1 MAINE
6 MKIKSVCVYCASNR
20 DARDIFQT
28 ETKRLGQLLAEN
40 HINCICGAGDEGLMG
55 ILSDSV
61 LAHGGK
67 MTGVIPQFM
76 VDRDW
81 AHQGLQELIVVKDMH
96 ERKQTMAEKA
106 DAFIALPGGCGT
118 LEELLEI
125 ITWRQLG
132 LYNKPIIILNIDN
145 YYTPLLNM
153 FDKAIE
159 EKMMRESHRDLWTV
173 AENAD
178 QIPALLEQLS
188 NKEVAVEPKY

>member
-61 LAHGGK
+61 LAHGGN

-76 VDRDW
+76 VDRGW

-178 QIPALLEQLS
+178 QIPALLKQLS
-188 NKEVAVEPKY
+188 NKEVTVEPKY

>member
-1 MAINE
+1 
-6 MKIKSVCVYCASNR
+6 MKIQNVCVYCASNR
-20 DARDIFQT
+20 DAQEIFQT

-55 ILSDSV
+55 LLSDSV

-76 VDRDW
+76 VERGW

-132 LYNKPIIILNIDN
+132 LYNKPIIILNIKG
-145 YYTPLLNM
+145 YYTPLLEM
-153 FDKAIE
+153 FEKAIE
-159 EKMMRESHRDLWTV
+159 EKMMKESHRGLWTV
-173 AENAD
+173 AESAD

-188 NKEVAVEPKY
+188 ETEFTVEPKY

>member
-1 MAINE
+1 
-6 MKIKSVCVYCASNR
+6 MKIENVCVYCASNR
-20 DARDIFQT
+20 DAQEIFQT

-55 ILSDSV
+55 LLSDSV

-76 VDRDW
+76 VERGW

-132 LYNKPIIILNIDN
+132 LYNKPIIILNIKG
-145 YYTPLLNM
+145 YYTPLLEM
-153 FDKAIE
+153 FEKAIE
-159 EKMMRESHRDLWTV
+159 EKMMKESHRGLWTV
-173 AENAD
+173 AESAD
-178 QIPALLEQLS
+178 QIPALLEELS
-188 NKEVAVEPKY
+188 KTEFKVEAKY